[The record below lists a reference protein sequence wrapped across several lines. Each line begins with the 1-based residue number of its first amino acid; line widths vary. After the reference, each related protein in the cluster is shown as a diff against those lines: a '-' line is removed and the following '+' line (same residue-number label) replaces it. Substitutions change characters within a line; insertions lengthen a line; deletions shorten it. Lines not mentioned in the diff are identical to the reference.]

1 MPSKASSPPTASKR
15 RDGSGKSS
23 ANRMQEKDSSRPAS
37 TSTPSSSSPKHSAT
51 TRHSSIRF
59 VVTALIGMLV
69 LASVR
74 PLYRSYGNTLW
85 RSTGFLSSSLSSTR
99 HASTG
104 SSTSSLGDDV
114 DVDSAVRLTPNQARY
129 TLPSGDVIPGVALG
143 TWKAGRGEV
152 GAAVT
157 AALKA
162 VSLSPSSVLLIIVP
176 FSIITGLY

>member
-1 MPSKASSPPTASKR
+1 M
-15 RDGSGKSS
+15 SGKSS
-23 ANRMQEKDSSRPAS
+23 IKEKEGSARSEPPPLAAA
-37 TSTPSSSSPKHSAT
+37 PKYTAT

-59 VVTALIGMLV
+59 VAAALVGMLV

-85 RSTGFLSSSLSSTR
+85 RAAGFSSFSTTR
-99 HASTG
+99 QASK
-104 SSTSSLGDDV
+104 SPVDDV
-114 DVDSAVRLTPNQARY
+114 DVTSAVRLTSGQARY
-129 TLPSGDVIPGVALG
+129 TLPSGDSIPGVALG

-162 VSLSPSSVLLIIVP
+162 VSLVLCSTTP
-176 FSIITGLY
+176 CRP